1 METVAAY
8 IEQLPAERQE
18 VIEKLRKV
26 IKKHLPKGFEECI
39 SYKMIGYV
47 VPKKTYPDG
56 YHCDPTLPLPF
67 LSIGSQK
74 NFVAIYHM
82 GIYADPKLLA
92 WFQEQYATH
101 CTSKLDMG
109 KSCIRFKKMADIPYP
124 LIGELVSKMTIQ
136 DWIAMYEKNYKP

>member
-18 VIEKLRKV
+18 VIEKLREV

-47 VPKKTYPDG
+47 VPKKTYPNG
-56 YHCDPTLPLPF
+56 YHCDPKLPLPF
-67 LSIGSQK
+67 LSIASQK
-74 NFVAIYHM
+74 NFVAVYHM
-82 GIYADPKLLA
+82 GIYADPTLLA
-92 WFQEQYATH
+92 WFQEEYAAH

-109 KSCIRFKKMADIPYP
+109 KSCIRFKKMADIPYS
-124 LIGELVSKMTIQ
+124 LIAELVSKMTVQ
-136 DWIAMYEKNYKP
+136 DWISMYEKNYKP